1 MSSRFDGV
9 DDELLIG
16 SVGVTAYHQLH
27 SHPAVVRLHLL
38 HHLVDRLLGN
48 VVLQPLLFNES
59 EMFLL

>member
-16 SVGVTAYHQLH
+16 SVGVPANHQFH
-27 SHPAVVRLHLL
+27 RHPAEVRLHLL
-38 HHLVDRLLGN
+38 HHLVDGLLGN
-48 VVLQPLLFNES
+48 VVLQSLLLDEG